1 MNDWFFLGITLFYQ
15 KSIYGKILIMIT
27 EQEKQ
32 HQAEIE
38 ALIQIA
44 FDKGIAAAI
53 KAAKTKNDPHILDD
67 FHDALI
73 DRFYQKLVEAGKLK

>member
-1 MNDWFFLGITLFYQ
+1 ME
-15 KSIYGKILIMIT
+15 T

-32 HQAEIE
+32 HAPEVE

-44 FDKGIAAAI
+44 FEKGIAEAI
-53 KAAKTKNDPHILDD
+53 KAAKDKNDPHLLDD

-73 DRFYQKLVEAGKLK
+73 DRFYQKLVEAGKIANRS

>member
-1 MNDWFFLGITLFYQ
+1 MLLLYH
-15 KSIYGKILIMIT
+15 MAT

-32 HQAEIE
+32 HEPEIE

-53 KAAKTKNDPHILDD
+53 EAAKAKNDPHLLDD

-73 DRFYQKLVEAGKLK
+73 DRFYQKLVEAKIIE

>member
-1 MNDWFFLGITLFYQ
+1 MT
-15 KSIYGKILIMIT
+15 T

-32 HQAEIE
+32 HAPEIE

-44 FDKGIAAAI
+44 FDKGIAKAI
-53 KAAKTKNDPHILDD
+53 EEAKAKNDPHLLDD

-73 DRFYQKLVEAGKLK
+73 DQFYKKLVEAGKIANS

>member
-1 MNDWFFLGITLFYQ
+1 MV
-15 KSIYGKILIMIT
+15 KCIYMAT

-32 HQAEIE
+32 HTPEIE

-44 FDKGIAAAI
+44 FEKGISEAI
-53 KAAKTKNDPHILDD
+53 EAAKAKNDPHLLDD

-73 DRFYQKLVEAGKLK
+73 DRFYQKLIEAGKLK

>member
-1 MNDWFFLGITLFYQ
+1 MT
-15 KSIYGKILIMIT
+15 T

-32 HQAEIE
+32 HAPEIE

-44 FDKGIAAAI
+44 FEKGISAAI
-53 KAAKTKNDPHILDD
+53 EEARKKNDPHLLDD

-73 DRFYQKLVEAGKLK
+73 DQFYQKLVEAGKIANS

>member
-1 MNDWFFLGITLFYQ
+1 MN
-15 KSIYGKILIMIT
+15 T

-32 HQAEIE
+32 HTPEIE

-44 FDKGIAAAI
+44 FEKGIESAI
-53 KAAKTKNDPHILDD
+53 EAAKAKNDPHLLDD

-73 DRFYQKLVEAGKLK
+73 DRFYQKLMEAKKLK